1 MHNRASILSIPPP
14 ITSPW
19 VHKRFGHGN
28 CSETIPTAVVASIS
42 SQNGPTTTEVRSLAA
57 YTDSLCRVK
66 SIAEDGKINVS
77 IKLLGP
83 CLDCKDLMSEIP
95 GSTWMWTGSGRSED
109 VRWTVVKKG
118 GLCSEP
124 FQRVPSG
131 YSKFSYTEA
140 YTANKDM
147 IYEILKVWTIGSVGV
162 HVKADVREKLG
173 IMWDEFIDPYR

>member
-1 MHNRASILSIPPP
+1 
-14 ITSPW
+14 
-19 VHKRFGHGN
+19 
-28 CSETIPTAVVASIS
+28 VASIS